1 MLLRNGHL
9 VDPSQAIDG
18 VTDIRIENGVV
29 SEVGPDLP
37 EQDGEEI
44 FDLSGCYVMPG
55 LIDTHVHLRDPG
67 QEESEDLESGS
78 KAAIAGGFTTVVAM
92 PNTFP
97 VVDNVP
103 IVRYI
108 KDKSARLG
116 YADVLPTAA
125 ITKGQEGQ
133 EITEI
138 GFLRDAGVIA
148 FTEDGKSVAN
158 SGILRKAMTYSKPYD
173 VLFMS
178 HCEDKDLKGAGCMN
192 AGALATE
199 MGLGGIAN
207 EVEDI
212 IIMRDIMLAKMTGV
226 RLHIQH
232 LSTASGLELVREAKA
247 KGLPVTCEVTPHHLF
262 LTEDAVRGYNT
273 DAKVAP
279 PLRTAADNE
288 ALINGL
294 KDGTITCIGTD
305 HAPHS
310 SDKKDVEFERA
321 ANGISS
327 IEIAFPLIWTHLVE
341 TGRFTLNE
349 IVSIMSCN
357 PAELLR
363 IDRGSLSVGKVADVL
378 IFDPETER
386 AVNPQEFYSKGKNC
400 PYIGEVLR
408 GWPSMVLRAGRVV
421 LKNGA
426 IV

>member
-341 TGRFTLNE
+341 TGRFTLSE

-357 PAELLR
+357 PAELLH

-400 PYIGEVLR
+400 PYTGEVLR